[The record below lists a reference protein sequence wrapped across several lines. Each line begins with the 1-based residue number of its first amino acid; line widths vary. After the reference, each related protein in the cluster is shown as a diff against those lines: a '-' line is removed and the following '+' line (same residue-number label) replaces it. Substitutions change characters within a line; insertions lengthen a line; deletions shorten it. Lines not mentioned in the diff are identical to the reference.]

1 MIRNEIEY
9 QASIRR
15 IAETE
20 AQLVAEEERLEKAGR
35 TAVEIKRLLEDIR
48 TLVAGLNDEKEMYER
63 LRRSDRS
70 DLARLDGIGPRLVA
84 LRIAHGL
91 TEHDLAEKLGV
102 DEATVVRDER
112 NEYPGITAQRA
123 TRILG
128 AMGLKPDLLELP

>member
-35 TAVEIKRLLEDIR
+35 TAVEIKRLLEDVR
-48 TLVAGLNDEKEMYER
+48 TLVAGLYDDREMYER
-63 LRRSDRS
+63 LRRSDYS
-70 DLARLDGIGPRLVA
+70 DLAHLDGIGPRLVA
-84 LRIAHGL
+84 LRIAHGM
-91 TEHDLAEKLGV
+91 TEHELAEKLGV
-102 DEATVVRDER
+102 DEAAIARDER
-112 NEYPGITAQRA
+112 NEYQGITVERA

-128 AMGLKPDLLELP
+128 AMGLEPDLLEPL